1 MLHAS
6 ETKKK
11 LAARMSLIGIVIP
24 GSQIPGL
31 AKPKSRDFGIE
42 KIYFSVEN
50 SIYSMIFAIHY

>member
-31 AKPKSRDFGIE
+31 AKPEFWDIGIE
-42 KIYFSVEN
+42 KKCVFQLKTAYIP
-50 SIYSMIFAIHY
+50 